1 MIYEYIWGTEDWIY
15 EDKGILIK
23 RIDAK
28 DKLSVQVHPDDAYA
42 VAKGLG
48 NGKTEC
54 WYITECEDR
63 AFLYCGFKK
72 SRKLTKEMIAS
83 FVEDGTIEK
92 YLCRIKVRPGDF
104 IFIPAGSVHAIGKGI
119 KLIEV
124 QQDSKTTYR
133 LYDYKRVGA
142 DGKERELHV
151 EQGLE
156 CIKQDAPCGLYDL
169 PFECEYFKIE
179 IDGNKLIVSFGDE
192 KLDIDIK
199 E

>member
-23 RIDAK
+23 RIDAD
-28 DKLSVQVHPDDAYA
+28 DKLSVQVHPDDSYA
-42 VAKGLG
+42 KAHGLD

-54 WYITECEDR
+54 WYITECEEK

-72 SRKLTKEMIAS
+72 NKALSKELLAKA
-83 FVEDGTIEK
+83 VADGTVEK
-92 YLCRIKVRPGDF
+92 YLKKIYVHPGDF

-133 LYDYKRVGA
+133 LYDYTRVGA
-142 DGKERELHV
+142 DGKERELHI
-151 EQGLE
+151 EQGLD
-156 CIKQDAPCGLYDL
+156 CVRFDAPCGSYSL
-169 PFECEYFKIE
+169 PFECEYFRVE
-179 IDGNKLIVSFGDE
+179 KLGDKLSVSFGEDAVE
-192 KLDIDIK
+192 VNIK